1 MISLDRGGA
10 PTRGAMQPRT
20 SSIALACCLAA
31 ALFLIGAGCRR
42 NGAESA
48 VIVGEPAGPYRATL
62 VLEPARPLPG
72 ENTLVTI
79 RIEDARTSQ
88 PVTDLQVVH
97 ERMLHSFVVSRDFR
111 HFAHTH
117 HEDFAPLRPEDMA
130 SATFRYPH
138 VFPRAGAYR
147 IVVDFTHRNRTWIK
161 RFDFV
166 VGEAGTSKPAVLVPR
181 RESMIG
187 GYRFVLSVAP
197 DPPVAGRMVDLR
209 WRIETVAGEPV
220 TDLAMVLGAE
230 AHLATW
236 RGDGEDFGHEHPWT
250 PEMAAMM
257 QAMQD
262 GSADPDA
269 MAAMMRMASSGK
281 QYYHGPELPL
291 RHIFPEPGV
300 YKLFLDV
307 APGGHR
313 MVADFV
319 LRVEP

>member
-1 MISLDRGGA
+1 MI
-10 PTRGAMQPRT
+10 P
-20 SSIALACCLAA
+20 LARCLAA
-31 ALFLIGAGCRR
+31 ALFLIGPGCRHY
-42 NGAESA
+42 GAESA
-48 VIVGEPAGPYRATL
+48 VIVGAPAGPYRATL
-62 VLEPARPLPG
+62 VLAPPRPRPG
-72 ENTLVTI
+72 EETLVTI
-79 RIEDARTSQ
+79 QVEDARTAQ

-97 ERMLHSFVVSRDFR
+97 ERMLHSFVVSRDLR

-117 HEDFAPLRPEDMA
+117 HEDFAPLRPQDTA
-130 SATFRYPH
+130 SATFHYPH

-147 IVVDFTHRNRTWIK
+147 IVVEFTHRDRTWIK

-166 VGEAGTSKPAVLVPR
+166 VGDAGAGEPAALAPR
-181 RESMIG
+181 RESIAG
-187 GYRFVLSVAP
+187 GYRFVLSVDP
-197 DPPVAGRMVDLR
+197 DPPVAGRAVELVC
-209 WRIETVAGEPV
+209 RIETVAGEPV

-262 GSADPDA
+262 GSADAADA
-269 MAAMMRMASSGK
+269 MAAMMRMVGSGK
-281 QYYHGPELPL
+281 QHYHGPELPL
-291 RHIFPEPGV
+291 RHVFPEPGL
-300 YKLFLDV
+300 YKLFLDI